1 MVNTMK
7 KKAEPQGF
15 WQQYGRGMLG
25 LFLLAL
31 LVHDVFGAHGF
42 LAMRRTQ
49 AEIERVQKDI
59 DRINRE
65 NIQLTEEV
73 KALKSDPRT
82 IEKIAR
88 EDLGL
93 AKDGEVIIKIPQGQ
107 QREPYSPVKP

>member
-1 MVNTMK
+1 V
-7 KKAEPQGF
+7 KAKADKPGF
-15 WQQYGRGMLG
+15 WQQYGRGLLG
-25 LFLLAL
+25 LFVLAL

-42 LAMRRTQ
+42 LAMQRTR
-49 AEIERVQKDI
+49 AEIEKVQKEI
-59 DRINRE
+59 ERLNKE
-65 NIQLTEEV
+65 NIQLAEEV

-107 QREPYSPVKP
+107 QPEQNPPAKP

>member
-1 MVNTMK
+1 MK

-15 WQQYGRGMLG
+15 WQQYGRGLLG

-42 LAMRRTQ
+42 LAMRRTR

-59 DRINRE
+59 DRINKE
-65 NIQLTEEV
+65 NIQLAEEV

-93 AKDGEVIIKIPQGQ
+93 AKDGEVIIKIPQERQ
-107 QREPYSPVKP
+107 PEQSSPAKP

>member
-1 MVNTMK
+1 L
-7 KKAEPQGF
+7 
-15 WQQYGRGMLG
+15 LG

-42 LAMRRTQ
+42 LAMRRTR
-49 AEIERVQKDI
+49 AEIEKVQKDI
-59 DRINRE
+59 ERINKE
-65 NIQLTEEV
+65 NIQLAEEV

-107 QREPYSPVKP
+107 QPEQYSPAKP

>member
-1 MVNTMK
+1 MK

-42 LAMRRTQ
+42 LAMRRTR
-49 AEIERVQKDI
+49 AEIERVEKEI
-59 DRINRE
+59 GRINKE
-65 NIQLTEEV
+65 NIQLAEEV

-93 AKDGEVIIKIPQGQ
+93 AKDGEVIIKIPQERQ
-107 QREPYSPVKP
+107 PEQYSPAKP

>member
-1 MVNTMK
+1 MK

-15 WQQYGRGMLG
+15 WQQYGRGLLG

-42 LAMRRTQ
+42 LAMRRTR

-59 DRINRE
+59 DRINKE
-65 NIQLTEEV
+65 NIQLAEEV
-73 KALKSDPRT
+73 KALRSDPRT

-93 AKDGEVIIKIPQGQ
+93 AKDGEVIIKIPQERQ
-107 QREPYSPVKP
+107 PEQYSPAKP

>member
-1 MVNTMK
+1 MK

-15 WQQYGRGMLG
+15 WHQYGRGLLG

-42 LAMRRTQ
+42 LAMRRTR

-59 DRINRE
+59 DRLNKE
-65 NIQLTEEV
+65 NIQLAEEV
-73 KALKSDPRT
+73 KALKSDPRA

-93 AKDGEVIIKIPQGQ
+93 AKDGEVIIKIPQERQ
-107 QREPYSPVKP
+107 PERYSPAKP

>member
-1 MVNTMK
+1 MK
-7 KKAEPQGF
+7 RKAEPQGF
-15 WQQYGRGMLG
+15 WQQYGRGLLG

-42 LAMRRTQ
+42 LAMRRTR
-49 AEIERVQKDI
+49 AEIEKVQKDI
-59 DRINRE
+59 DRINKE
-65 NIQLTEEV
+65 NIQLAEEV

-93 AKDGEVIIKIPQGQ
+93 AKDGEVIIKIPQERQ
-107 QREPYSPVKP
+107 PEQHLPAKP

>member
-1 MVNTMK
+1 MK

-42 LAMRRTQ
+42 LAMRRTR

-59 DRINRE
+59 DRINKE
-65 NIQLTEEV
+65 NIQLAEEV
-73 KALKSDPRT
+73 KALRSDPRT

-93 AKDGEVIIKIPQGQ
+93 AKDGEVIIKIPQERQ
-107 QREPYSPVKP
+107 PEQYSPAKP

>member
-1 MVNTMK
+1 MK

-25 LFLLAL
+25 LFLLGL

-49 AEIERVQKDI
+49 AEIERVQKGI
-59 DRINRE
+59 DRINKE
-65 NIQLTEEV
+65 NIQLAEEV

-93 AKDGEVIIKIPQGQ
+93 AKDGEVIIKIPQERQ
-107 QREPYSPVKP
+107 PEQYSPAKP

>member
-1 MVNTMK
+1 MK
-7 KKAEPQGF
+7 KKSEPQGF
-15 WQQYGRGMLG
+15 WQQYGRGLLG

-31 LVHDVFGAHGF
+31 LVHDIFGAHGF
-42 LAMRRTQ
+42 LAMRRTR

-59 DRINRE
+59 DRINKE
-65 NIQLTEEV
+65 NIRLAEEV

-93 AKDGEVIIKIPQGQ
+93 AKDGEVIIKIPQER
-107 QREPYSPVKP
+107 QREQYSPAKP

>member
-1 MVNTMK
+1 MK
-7 KKAEPQGF
+7 KKAGPQGF
-15 WQQYGRGMLG
+15 WQQYGRGLLG

-42 LAMRRTQ
+42 LAMRRTR

-59 DRINRE
+59 DRINKE
-65 NIQLTEEV
+65 NIQLAEEV
-73 KALKSDPRT
+73 KELKSDPRA

-107 QREPYSPVKP
+107 QPEQNSPAKP

>member
-1 MVNTMK
+1 MK
-7 KKAEPQGF
+7 KKAEPPGF
-15 WQQYGRGMLG
+15 WQQYGRGLLG

-42 LAMRRTQ
+42 LAMRRTR

-59 DRINRE
+59 NRINKE
-65 NIQLTEEV
+65 NIQLAEEV
-73 KALKSDPRT
+73 KELKSDPRA

-93 AKDGEVIIKIPQGQ
+93 AKDGEVIIKIPQERQ
-107 QREPYSPVKP
+107 PEQYSPAKP

>member
-1 MVNTMK
+1 MK

-15 WQQYGRGMLG
+15 WQQYGRGLLG

-42 LAMRRTQ
+42 LAMRRTRT
-49 AEIERVQKDI
+49 EIERVQKDI
-59 DRINRE
+59 DRINKE
-65 NIQLTEEV
+65 NIQLAEEV
-73 KALKSDPRT
+73 KALKSDPRA

-93 AKDGEVIIKIPQGQ
+93 AKDGEVIIKIPQERQ
-107 QREPYSPVKP
+107 PEQYSPAKP

>member
-1 MVNTMK
+1 MK

-15 WQQYGRGMLG
+15 WQQYGRGLLG

-42 LAMRRTQ
+42 LAMRRTR

-59 DRINRE
+59 DRINKE
-65 NIQLTEEV
+65 NIQLAEEV

-93 AKDGEVIIKIPQGQ
+93 AKDGEVIIKIPQERLPEQ
-107 QREPYSPVKP
+107 YSPAKP

>member
-1 MVNTMK
+1 MK
-7 KKAEPQGF
+7 RKAEPPGF
-15 WQQYGRGMLG
+15 WQQYGRGLLG

-42 LAMRRTQ
+42 LAMRRTR
-49 AEIERVQKDI
+49 AEIEKVQKDI
-59 DRINRE
+59 ERINRE
-65 NIQLTEEV
+65 NIQLAEEV

-93 AKDGEVIIKIPQGQ
+93 AKDGEVIIKIPQGRQ
-107 QREPYSPVKP
+107 QEQYSPAKP

>member
-1 MVNTMK
+1 MK
-7 KKAEPQGF
+7 KKAEPPGF
-15 WQQYGRGMLG
+15 WQQYGRGLLG

-42 LAMRRTQ
+42 LAMRRAR

-59 DRINRE
+59 DRINKE
-65 NIQLTEEV
+65 NIQLAEEV
-73 KALKSDPRT
+73 KALKSDPRA

-93 AKDGEVIIKIPQGQ
+93 AKDGEVIIKIPQERQ
-107 QREPYSPVKP
+107 LEQYSPAKP

>member
-1 MVNTMK
+1 MK

-15 WQQYGRGMLG
+15 WQQYGRGLLG

-42 LAMRRTQ
+42 LAMRRTRT
-49 AEIERVQKDI
+49 EIERVQKDI
-59 DRINRE
+59 DRLNKE
-65 NIQLTEEV
+65 NIQLAEEV

-93 AKDGEVIIKIPQGQ
+93 AKDGEVIIKIPQERQ
-107 QREPYSPVKP
+107 PERYSPAKP

>member
-1 MVNTMK
+1 MK

-15 WQQYGRGMLG
+15 WQQYGRGLLG
-25 LFLLAL
+25 LFLFGL
-31 LVHDVFGAHGF
+31 LVHDVFGTHGF

-59 DRINRE
+59 NRINKE
-65 NIQLTEEV
+65 NIQLAEEV

-93 AKDGEVIIKIPQGQ
+93 AKDGEVIIKIPQERQ
-107 QREPYSPVKP
+107 PEQYSPAKP

>member
-1 MVNTMK
+1 MK
-7 KKAEPQGF
+7 AKPKAKKPSF
-15 WQQYGRGMLG
+15 WQQYGRGLLG
-25 LFLLAL
+25 LFVLAL

-42 LAMRRTQ
+42 LAMRRTR
-49 AEIERVQKDI
+49 AEIEKVQREI
-59 DRINRE
+59 ERLNRE
-65 NIQLTEEV
+65 NIQLAKEV

-107 QREPYSPVKP
+107 QPEQNLPAKP

>member
-1 MVNTMK
+1 MK

-15 WQQYGRGMLG
+15 WQQYGRGLLG

-31 LVHDVFGAHGF
+31 LVHDIFGAHGF
-42 LAMRRTQ
+42 LAMRRTR

-59 DRINRE
+59 DRLNKE
-65 NIQLTEEV
+65 NIQLAEEV
-73 KALKSDPRT
+73 KTLKSDPRA

-93 AKDGEVIIKIPQGQ
+93 AKDGEVIIKIPQERQ
-107 QREPYSPVKP
+107 PEPYSPAKP